1 MLDFFV
7 GFLTSIL
14 SGLGI
19 GGGGLLV
26 IWLVLVRGGDQL
38 ASQGINLVFFLF
50 SSSAAMIVHLMKR
63 RINWYLVGYM
73 ILSGSVGALIGS
85 VMAKN
90 IAPETIRLAFGML
103 LIISGTITLFKKNKP
118 RS

>member
-7 GFLTSIL
+7 GFLTAVL

-26 IWLVLVRGGDQL
+26 IWLVLVRSGDQL
-38 ASQGINLVFFLF
+38 ASQGINLIFFLF
-50 SSSAAMIVHLMKR
+50 SSTAAMVVHLIKR
-63 RINWYLVGYM
+63 HINWGLVGYM
-73 ILSGSVGALIGS
+73 VLLGSAGALIGS

-90 IAPETIRLAFGML
+90 IAPEIIRIAFGVL
-103 LIISGTITLFKKNKP
+103 LIGSGTITLFKKNKP